1 MKLELLVSQ
10 SGKAP
15 SNKQLESDSPPL
27 IVQCLVGGSLKQK
40 LNLDLLETL
49 EISLHNDILR
59 ALQLKRKID
68 EPFLES
74 CFEKWRHSLGETE
87 WDQHAK
93 ELSILALIA
102 PPLGQ
107 KRRELLVAIWGD
119 VCLLEPDDQ
128 KRWCPIAPTSTS
140 QKEAKGSFYRL
151 LPPQRG
157 LFLAICPSAL
167 SSQQLKALPIEE
179 ALAASWRDS
188 APQTIQGVQSA
199 LGDEHTWCLVRAVH
213 LSRWSFAKLRQNA
226 LRFAGRCAQRT
237 GRLPLSR
244 KKITTITTGIL
255 LSFLC
260 TFSLL
265 IYTKRTKAVTPP
277 SEQKERAETA
287 EDLLIANQIIDKK
300 GVDKRF
306 QPYSAWISWLQRPLN
321 QRVLKDRGSVN
332 TIYSPNKSEDH
343 RGKFGERRGKI
354 VPSET
359 LSLQV
364 LEEEIQRDLANLQR
378 HRETLAQIAK
388 SQGQEQKSS
397 DKIDPLPSLN
407 WFEEEQKRSEQ
418 HLLMARSSLEKLSRR
433 YGELSSLA
441 SIAPERQPEDRP
453 ETTSNQSPA
462 PSTHRSDAAPAD
474 FSDRPAQSPKGRIV
488 PLSSLTTLRQRL
500 HFPLADWELPI
511 IEQWIDQITGWDSGG
526 DDQTS

>member
-1 MKLELLVSQ
+1 MILELLVSQ

-15 SNKQLESDSPPL
+15 SNKQLEPDSPPL
-27 IVQCLVGGSLKQK
+27 IVQCLVGNSLRQG

-49 EISLHNDILR
+49 EISLHKDISR

-87 WDQHAK
+87 WDEHAN
-93 ELSILALIA
+93 ELSMLVLIA

-107 KRRELLVAIWGD
+107 NRRELLVAIWGD

-128 KRWCPIAPTSTS
+128 KKWRPIAPTSTS
-140 QKEAKGSFYRL
+140 QKEARGSFYRL

-157 LFLAICPSAL
+157 LFLAICPSTL
-167 SSQQLKALPIEE
+167 STKQLKKLPIERT
-179 ALAASWRDS
+179 LTASWRDS
-188 APQTIQGVQSA
+188 VPETIQGVQSA
-199 LGDEHTWCLVRAVH
+199 LGQEQTWCLVRAVH

-226 LRFAGRCAQRT
+226 LRFAGYCVQRT

-244 KKITTITTGIL
+244 KKITTIATGIL

-265 IYTKRTKAVTPP
+265 IYTKRTKEVAPP
-277 SEQKERAETA
+277 SELKEKAKTA
-287 EDLLIANQIIDKK
+287 EDLLINDQMPDKK
-300 GVDKRF
+300 RIDKRF
-306 QPYSAWISWLQRPLN
+306 QPYSAWISWLQRPLD
-321 QRVLKDRGSVN
+321 QRVLKERGPVN
-332 TIYSPNKSEDH
+332 PIYSPGESGHH

-354 VPSET
+354 APSET

-364 LEEEIQRDLANLQR
+364 LAEEIQRDLANLQR

-397 DKIDPLPSLN
+397 AQIDPLPSLN

-433 YGELSSLA
+433 YGELSSLSA
-441 SIAPERQPEDRP
+441 IAPERQHEDRVKG
-453 ETTSNQSPA
+453 TSNQSSA
-462 PSTHRSDAAPAD
+462 PSTHRSDATPAD
-474 FSDRPAQSPKGRIV
+474 LSDRPVESRKERIV

-511 IEQWIDQITGWDSGG
+511 IEQWIDQITGWDSLG
-526 DDQTS
+526 DDQKS